1 MQKEFQVLHMCLEK
15 HMKTTKHRC
24 SSVEYNE
31 FVSTPDF
38 NMRPLETMYTNLT
51 NLILII
57 NNILI

>member
-1 MQKEFQVLHMCLEK
+1 MCLEK

-38 NMRPLETMYTNLT
+38 NMRALETMYTNLT